1 MAKLSLMSARSVYD
15 QARGGAG
22 DAPVGD
28 APVGDAPL
36 SADASGIAADASGFA
51 AATPSADASGVQPLG
66 AQLGEV
72 TTTLVTVLPYLRV
85 MTGAF
90 ASPV

>member
-22 DAPVGD
+22 DAPVADAPVGD

-36 SADASGIAADASGFA
+36 SADASGFA